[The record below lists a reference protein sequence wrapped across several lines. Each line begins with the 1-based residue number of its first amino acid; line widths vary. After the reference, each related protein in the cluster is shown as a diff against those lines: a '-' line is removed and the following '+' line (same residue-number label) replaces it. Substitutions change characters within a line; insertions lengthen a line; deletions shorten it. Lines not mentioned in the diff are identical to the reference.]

1 MQIRAIDANG
11 DWECGQG
18 TESYNFGEAAIA
30 ENIETRIK
38 SFLDNCFFDM
48 GAGIDW
54 WTYFGIPG
62 QQQKTLLSI
71 QAVILQSYGVVKINS
86 ANLNLNDQTRAA
98 VITFN
103 INTIYSQN
111 YTQSTQVNSYAD

>member
-1 MQIRAIDANG
+1 MIIRALDGNF
-11 DWECGQG
+11 DWQFGLG
-18 TESYNFGEAAIA
+18 TESYNFGETAIG
-30 ENIETRIK
+30 ENIVTRIK
-38 SFLDNCFFDM
+38 SFLNNCFFDM

-54 WTYFGIPG
+54 WTYFGVPG

-71 QAVILQSYGVVKINS
+71 QAIILNSYGVVSVNS
-86 ANLNLNDQTRAA
+86 VNLNLNDQTRVG

-111 YTQSTQVNSYAD
+111 YTQTTQVNSYAN